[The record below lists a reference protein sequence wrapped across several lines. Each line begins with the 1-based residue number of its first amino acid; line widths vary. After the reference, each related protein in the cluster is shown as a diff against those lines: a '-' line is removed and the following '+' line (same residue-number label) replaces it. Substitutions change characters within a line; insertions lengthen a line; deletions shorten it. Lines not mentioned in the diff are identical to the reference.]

1 MRPEAR
7 KLFLGCGFGIIV
19 AAVLACIAT
28 PTALPATS
36 TNVPP
41 TLTNPPT
48 QTPAPLYLSVT
59 LGSAPTS
66 ETGQKPAYTVK
77 AQIPVLQGSDD
88 ARVSNF
94 NNEMTQ
100 LTQEEIAKFK
110 DNARV
115 AYSTPGSPG
124 SAYDQQYK
132 LLSAPGN
139 LLSLKFDIY
148 IYIDG
153 AAHPT
158 THSRVVN
165 YDLEAGKDVTLEQLF
180 LPGSN
185 YLDMIA
191 NYCIAQLKTRDIGFE
206 AFSSGAQPLPEN
218 YGNWNV
224 TPDGLL
230 ITFDE
235 YQVAAYAAGA
245 QEVVV
250 PYAELKSVID
260 PHGLL
265 AQFIVTSQ

>member
-1 MRPEAR
+1 MKPKTRSF
-7 KLFLGCGFGIIV
+7 FLACGFSLFMIAIM
-19 AAVLACIAT
+19 ACGAS

-36 TNVPP
+36 TFNTPP
-41 TLTNPPT
+41 TPTSPPT
-48 QTPAPLYLSVT
+48 QTPAPLYLSVSLVSVPDT
-59 LGSAPTS
+59 
-66 ETGQKPAYTVK
+66 ETGQKPAYTMK
-77 AQIPVLQGSDD
+77 AQIPALQGNNDT
-88 ARVSNF
+88 RVTNF
-94 NNEMTQ
+94 NNEMAQ

-124 SAYDQQYK
+124 SSYDQQYK

-165 YDLEAGKDVTLEQLF
+165 YDLEAGANVMLEQLF

-185 YLDMIA
+185 FLDLIA
-191 NYCIAQLKTRDIGFE
+191 NYCIAQLKTREIGFE
-206 AFSSGAQPLPEN
+206 AFSSGAQPLLEN
-218 YGNWNV
+218 YGNWNI
-224 TPDGLL
+224 TPDGLM

-235 YQVAAYAAGA
+235 YQVAAYAAGP

-250 PYAELKSVID
+250 PYTELKSVID
-260 PHGLL
+260 PNGPL
-265 AQFIVTSQ
+265 ANSLP